1 MLEHIKAFFAK
12 LPVRNMSKRKVL
24 ATVSALVVIVSV
36 VTITAFAAAATYKV
50 TVNEAGKK
58 TYTVSTRA
66 DSVEKFVEDNAD
78 ALSLGKYDYLD
89 TSSFEVGE
97 NCTVTVLRAQVIKV
111 IDNGEEHFL
120 NGAGPAAQMLDK
132 HNMALGKFDEI
143 NLADNEFVSSDK
155 TLEIKRSF
163 GVTVIAD
170 GKSNDVQIASGTVKD
185 AVARAGGQPH
195 AIDLYGAVQR
205 CKHGRF
211 YQIIGIDHADVVA
224 AGVVQPGV
232 TGVGRAAV
240 RLVEHPDTGIL
251 LCQCVADRGG
261 AVVAAVIDKQQL
273 KVGERL
279 GQNALH
285 SRAQVRPRV
294 VDCGDYADFGMVGHR
309 LFLI

>member
-58 TYTVSTRA
+58 AYTVSTRA

-185 AVARAGGQPH
+185 AVARAGITLGENDETDP
-195 AIDLYGAVQR
+195 ALDTELTNGMEINVLRVEYKERTETVKIPFDTVTKRTPTSMLTRQR
-205 CKHGRF
+205 S
-211 YQIIGIDHADVVA
+211 
-224 AGVVQPGV
+224 P
-232 TGVGRAAV
+232 
-240 RLVEHPDTGIL
+240 
-251 LCQCVADRGG
+251 
-261 AVVAAVIDKQQL
+261 
-273 KVGERL
+273 
-279 GQNALH
+279 
-285 SRAQVRPRV
+285 SRAWTARR
-294 VDCGDYADFGMVGHR
+294 
-309 LFLI
+309 